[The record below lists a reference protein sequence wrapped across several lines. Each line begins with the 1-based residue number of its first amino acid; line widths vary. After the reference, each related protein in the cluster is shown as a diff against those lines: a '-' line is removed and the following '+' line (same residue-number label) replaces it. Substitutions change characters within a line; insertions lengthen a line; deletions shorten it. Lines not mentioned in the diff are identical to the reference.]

1 MVECADRAPV
11 ATFFANDGFV
21 AGGTITLSED
31 AAHHIRVARVGVG
44 ECIALRNGEGKAAI
58 GVLVKSSKTSALI
71 DVTEISEIQ
80 RPSPIHLLT
89 PVADRERMLWLAEK
103 ATEFGITS
111 WRPVI
116 WRRSKSVSPRGEG
129 STFQGKVRARM
140 TSALIQSGG
149 GWLPEIF
156 PEANIERAIAA
167 APLGTRLL
175 LTMDGEPIAGVP
187 MHSPVVI
194 ALGPEGGMEDAERAA
209 FIGAAFLPVKLAQS
223 TLRFETAGVAAVA
236 IAAAGMAKAGGGK
249 REAGSG
255 MRDAGG
261 GNGDA

>member
-21 AGGTITLSED
+21 EGATVTLSDD
-31 AAHHIRVARVGVG
+31 AAHHIRVARVAVG

-58 GVLVKSSKTSALI
+58 GRLVKASKSSALV
-71 DVTEISEIQ
+71 DVSEISEIP
-80 RPSPIHLLT
+80 RPAPIHLLT

-103 ATEFGITS
+103 ATEFGVTS
-111 WRPVI
+111 WRPVM

-129 STFQGKVRARM
+129 STFQGKIRARM
-140 TSALIQSGG
+140 ASALVQSGG
-149 GWLPEIF
+149 GWLPEVF
-156 PEANIERAIAA
+156 PEATVERAIAA

-175 LTMDGEPIAGVP
+175 LIKDGEPIAGVP
-187 MHSPVVI
+187 MLSPVII
-194 ALGPEGGMEDAERAA
+194 ALGPEGGMEDAERDA

-236 IAAAGMAKAGGGK
+236 IAAASMAIS
-249 REAGSG
+249 RQ
-255 MRDAGG
+255 
-261 GNGDA
+261 GNG